1 MPELLEVETMKR
13 ILEPQIKGR
22 RVEEV
27 ILLRPEVIAHPA
39 AASFC
44 EQSANRTM
52 GAVERQ
58 GKFLIFHLDNGS
70 RIILHLR
77 MTGCLLD
84 QSVVAGIG
92 NIYSDEI
99 LFAARFHPAR
109 PAVTLTADEWKRLA
123 AAIPERLTCPP
134 HWKNPPYDGSGR
146 DRFYSDGKC
155 NSGKC
160 SPVKIIIDQN
170 KNGFIRETA
179 KSASFVH

>member
-1 MPELLEVETMKR
+1 MPELPEVETMKR

-22 RVEEV
+22 RVEEL

-77 MTGCLLD
+77 LTGCLL
-84 QSVVAGIG
+84 
-92 NIYSDEI
+92 E
-99 LFAARFHPAR
+99 
-109 PAVTLTADEWKRLA
+109 T
-123 AAIPERLTCPP
+123 
-134 HWKNPPYDGSGR
+134 SGR
-146 DRFYSDGKC
+146 SD
-155 NSGKC
+155 SGASDLS
-160 SPVKIIIDQN
+160 SPL
-170 KNGFIRETA
+170 EE
-179 KSASFVH
+179 SAV